1 TQIIFGADVHINGA
15 VCVYLLVATVVS
27 ALLFGL
33 APAWISARVPA
44 QEGLR
49 EGTSGGGVSR
59 KQVFWRDALVVGEI
73 TLTLALL
80 IAAGLMMR
88 TLLALRHTEEGFV
101 AENVVSGSLYLPTHG
116 AWWASNSTGLE
127 KNLITEFYQPLIE
140 RLKHTPGI
148 EAVGL
153 TTVRPLQPNWNFDA
167 SVKVKGR
174 VYAKKSDEAEAQ
186 VRATT
191 AGYYKT
197 YEVRLLKGRFF
208 NDDVDTANT
217 PISVV
222 VNEAFVKKVFPN
234 EDPLGK
240 QIEVGD
246 EKNPAR
252 EWGTI

>member
-1 TQIIFGADVHINGA
+1 TQIIFGADVHIYGA

-88 TLLALRHTEEGFV
+88 TLLALRHAEEGFV
-101 AENVVSGSLYLPTHG
+101 AENVVSGNMFLPTHG
-116 AWWASNSTGLE
+116 AWWAVGVSRANT
-127 KNLITEFYQPLIE
+127 NLITSFYQPLME

-148 EAVGL
+148 AAAGL
-153 TTVRPLQPNWNFDA
+153 TTVRPLQPNW
-167 SVKVKGR
+167 
-174 VYAKKSDEAEAQ
+174 
-186 VRATT
+186 
-191 AGYYKT
+191 
-197 YEVRLLKGRFF
+197 RF
-208 NDDVDTANT
+208 
-217 PISVV
+217 SS
-222 VNEAFVKKVFPN
+222 E
-234 EDPLGK
+234 
-240 QIEVGD
+240 
-246 EKNPAR
+246 
-252 EWGTI
+252 